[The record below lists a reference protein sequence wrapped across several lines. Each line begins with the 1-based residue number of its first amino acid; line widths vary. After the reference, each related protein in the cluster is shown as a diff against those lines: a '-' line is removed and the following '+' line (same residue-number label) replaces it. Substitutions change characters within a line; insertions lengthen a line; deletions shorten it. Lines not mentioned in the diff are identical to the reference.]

1 MYPAGHGDA
10 SGGYGSVENA
20 APGSKNNLS
29 SGPAGPKHRSV
40 MCPVMVAQGAQ
51 AVLVDRA
58 ADEDQRDQQA
68 SDRQRVADPV
78 HQAGIVLRA
87 ADEDLRGQHLL
98 LVHGIGPGGT
108 DQRDDHR

>member
-1 MYPAGHGDA
+1 M
-10 SGGYGSVENA
+10 
-20 APGSKNNLS
+20 
-29 SGPAGPKHRSV
+29 R
-40 MCPVMVAQGAQ
+40 PVMVAQVAQ
-51 AVLVDRA
+51 AFLVDRA
-58 ADEDQRDQQA
+58 ADEDQQA

-78 HQAGIVLRA
+78 HPAGIVLRA